1 MEISK
6 GSRTS
11 RANISELAGNHH
23 CLITAD
29 QHFGAQQ
36 DTKGLAS
43 STGKKKKK
51 KANVLRGWRG
61 KGKGNRQSTSRKLLL
76 FQDTQPITK
85 AIKELKKQPRIASC
99 ANSS

>member
-1 MEISK
+1 MYFPLMEISK
-6 GSRTS
+6 GSQTS

-43 STGKKKKK
+43 STRKKKKLTCVEGVEREGKRK
-51 KANVLRGWRG
+51 KAVN
-61 KGKGNRQSTSRKLLL
+61 
-76 FQDTQPITK
+76 I
-85 AIKELKKQPRIASC
+85 
-99 ANSS
+99 